1 MGAVS
6 EDAVQHPSGKNKKGP
21 HPNTPPLWETSR
33 AQHCQAG
40 RYSWAMKNMNISED
54 GLFSRPITQQI
65 EQHNLDAKVSQVG
78 TVVQVEDGIALIY
91 GLDQV
96 IVGDLI
102 GFEDG
107 GTVGIAQDLKENIV
121 RVALTGEGLNIQE
134 GSQVILERNRPRMF
148 IPSEE

>member
-1 MGAVS
+1 MS
-6 EDAVQHPSGKNKKGP
+6 
-21 HPNTPPLWETSR
+21 
-33 AQHCQAG
+33 
-40 RYSWAMKNMNISED
+40 ISIRPDEHTD
-54 GLFSRPITQQI
+54 DIIQGLIQQY
-65 EQHNLDAKVSQVG
+65 NLDVKVPQVG

-102 GFEDG
+102 EFEDG

-134 GSQVILERNRPRMF
+134 GSQVILEKNRPRA
-148 IPSEE
+148 ILPSEE